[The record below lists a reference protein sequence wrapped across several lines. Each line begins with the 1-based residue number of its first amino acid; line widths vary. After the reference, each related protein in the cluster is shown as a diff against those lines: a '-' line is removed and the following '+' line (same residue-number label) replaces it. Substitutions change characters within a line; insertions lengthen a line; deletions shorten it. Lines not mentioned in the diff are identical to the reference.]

1 MGAEGKKENSFILQ
15 AGVLAMAG
23 IIVRIIG
30 MLYRSPLTAIIGDEG
45 NGYYSYAY
53 NIYANILLISS
64 YSIPS
69 AISKVMA
76 QKLALKEYRNA
87 HRIFRCALVYV
98 TVVGILASLF
108 AFFAAPFLVV
118 DNAVMVLRVF
128 APTIFLSGFLGVLRG
143 YFQAQ
148 GSMVQTSLSQIIEQ
162 ILNALVSIGAAYGFI
177 QLAHAEDTTA
187 RAIYGASGSA
197 LGTGCGV
204 VAALLFM
211 FYMYMINKD
220 TILKKAEKDQHSEV
234 DSYAAISKTILFVVT
249 PFILSTF
256 IYNCTTAV
264 NQTIYTEI
272 VMKTHEY
279 TQQDAAVLYG
289 VFSGKAVLL
298 RNVPVALASAMSSA
312 IIPGVTA
319 AWSTGQKKDARR
331 KVEQAMRMTML
342 IAIPASFGLAF
353 FSKPIIMCLFHQKA
367 TLQLASLVLTS
378 LSVTVCFYCISTI
391 TNGVLQSIE
400 QVNKPVIHAAIAL
413 GVQAIVLVVFL
424 KFAGVGLY
432 GLVIADV
439 VYSVLMC
446 VLNGYTIKKKLHYKQ
461 EWMDTFLKPAICS
474 AIVGLITFGIY
485 KLLDYLTG
493 MFFLAM
499 VIAIG
504 IFIVLYFVLIL
515 LSGGVTEQEV
525 RAFPKGHILVKIAKK
540 LHLLRQ
546 I

>member
-1 MGAEGKKENSFILQ
+1 MQ

-30 MLYRSPLTAIIGDEG
+30 MLYRSPLTSIIGDEG

-76 QKLALKEYRNA
+76 QKLALKEYKNA

-98 TVVGILASLF
+98 TVVGLLASIF
-108 AFFAAPFLVV
+108 AFVAAPYLVV
-118 DNAVMVLRVF
+118 SNAVVVLRVF

-148 GSMVQTSLSQIIEQ
+148 GSMVQTSLSQILEQ
-162 ILNALVSIGAAYGFI
+162 IFNALVSIGAAYGFI
-177 QLAHAEDTTA
+177 RLASADDTTA

-197 LGTGCGV
+197 LGTGSGV

-211 FYMYMINKD
+211 FYMYWINKD
-220 TILKKAEKDQHSEV
+220 TILKKAEKDNRSEV
-234 DSYAAISKTILFVVT
+234 DSYAMISKTIFFVVT

-264 NQTIYTEI
+264 NQTIYTKV
-272 VMKTHEY
+272 VMGTHEY
-279 TQQDAAVLYG
+279 MQQDAAILYG

-319 AWSTGQKKDARR
+319 AWSTGQKKDARK
-331 KVEQAMRMTML
+331 KVEQAMKMTML
-342 IAIPASFGLAF
+342 IAIPCSVGLAVL
-353 FSKPIIMCLFHQKA
+353 SRPIIRLLFHQKA
-367 TLQLASLVLTS
+367 TLDLASMILTT
-378 LSVTVCFYCISTI
+378 LSVTVAFYCISTI

-413 GVQAIVLVVFL
+413 GVQALVLWLLL
-424 KFAGVGLY
+424 KFSGVGLY
-432 GLVIADV
+432 GLVIADI
-439 VYSVLMC
+439 VYSLLMC
-446 VLNGYTIKKKLHYKQ
+446 LLNGYSIKKELHYRQ
-461 EWMDTFLKPAICS
+461 EWADTFIKPIVCS
-474 AIVGLITFGIY
+474 LIMGAFTLLIY
-485 KLLDYLTG
+485 FLINKFTG
-493 MFFLAM
+493 MFFIAM
-499 VIAIG
+499 VVSIAVSAI
-504 IFIVLYFVLIL
+504 IYFVLIL
-515 LSGGVTEQEV
+515 VSGAVTEQEV
-525 RAFPKGHILVKIAKK
+525 RGFPKGHLLVKIGKK
-540 LHLLRQ
+540 MKLLR
-546 I
+546 

>member
-1 MGAEGKKENSFILQ
+1 
-15 AGVLAMAG
+15 
-23 IIVRIIG
+23 
-30 MLYRSPLTAIIGDEG
+30 MLF
-45 NGYYSYAY
+45 
-53 NIYANILLISS
+53 SS
-64 YSIPS
+64 YSNPA

-118 DNAVMVLRVF
+118 DNAVVVLRVF

-264 NQTIYTEI
+264 NQTIYTGI

-391 TNGVLQSIE
+391 SNGVLQSIE

-424 KFAGVGLY
+424 KFTGVGLY

-540 LHLLRQ
+540 LHLLR
-546 I
+546 